1 MSTGTLHLFRA
12 HGVVLATGGYGRAYF
27 SATSAH
33 TCTGDGGGMALRAG
47 LGLQDMEFVQFHP
60 TGIYGAGCLITEGVR
75 GEGGILR
82 NASGERFMERYAP
95 NAKDL
100 ASRDVVSRSMT
111 IEIREGRGVGEH
123 KDHIHLDLTHLD
135 PADIHKKLPGI
146 AESARI
152 FAGVDVEK
160 EPIPVIPT
168 VHYNMGGVPTNYHGE
183 VVQLKDGDPDAVV
196 PGLYAIGE
204 AGCVSV
210 HGANRL
216 GSNSLLDL
224 VVFGMLGIWLA
235 SASAAAINHLIDQR
249 IDKVMVRTS
258 QRPLATGTLRPMQVL
273 VFAILLGV
281 ASMLVLVLLVNT
293 LTAVLT
299 FASLIGYAIVYT
311 GYLKRATPQNIVIG
325 GIAGAAPPA
334 LGWAAITGELDPYAL
349 LLVLII
355 FVWTP
360 PHFWAL
366 AIFRR
371 EDYARA
377 LIPMLPV
384 THGVTYTRWQ
394 ILFYTVLLVV
404 ATVLPWAT
412 GMSGLFYL
420 GGALVLGGVFLWY
433 AWRLLDPPDE
443 FFAMRTFNYS
453 VVYLMALFAFL
464 LIDHWLQPWLAPMA
478 LMEFERIG

>member
-1 MSTGTLHLFRA
+1 MPKNLVGQYWELTKPR
-12 HGVVLATGGYGRAYF
+12 VVALIVFTALVGMFLA
-27 SATSAH
+27 
-33 TCTGDGGGMALRAG
+33 
-47 LGLQDMEFVQFHP
+47 
-60 TGIYGAGCLITEGVR
+60 
-75 GEGGILR
+75 
-82 NASGERFMERYAP
+82 
-95 NAKDL
+95 
-100 ASRDVVSRSMT
+100 
-111 IEIREGRGVGEH
+111 
-123 KDHIHLDLTHLD
+123 
-135 PADIHKKLPGI
+135 
-146 AESARI
+146 
-152 FAGVDVEK
+152 
-160 EPIPVIPT
+160 
-168 VHYNMGGVPTNYHGE
+168 
-183 VVQLKDGDPDAVV
+183 V
-196 PGLYAIGE
+196 PGLPP
-204 AGCVSV
+204 
-210 HGANRL
+210 
-216 GSNSLLDL
+216 LDL

-273 VFAILLGV
+273 VFAIILGV
-281 ASMLVLVLLVNT
+281 ASMLVLVLLVNP

-334 LGWAAITGELDPYAL
+334 LGWAAITGELDPFAL

-420 GGALVLGGVFLWY
+420 GGALVLGAVFLWY
-433 AWRLLDPPDE
+433 AWKMLDPPDE

-464 LIDHWLQPWLAPMA
+464 LLDHWLQPWLAPMA